1 MSILER
7 ELLMLLLATIGW
19 AWCCLGIFFAHL
31 ARRNKAVVPVVDTL
45 EGKYLEAGVSAMH
58 DLAWVE

>member
-1 MSILER
+1 
-7 ELLMLLLATIGW
+7 MLLLATIGW

-45 EGKYLEAGVSAMH
+45 KGKYLEAGVSAMH